1 MKIFKKV
8 EKREQFKKFEAK
20 DTSFLKK
27 ILGGEE
33 GKDDVQA
40 SDQKVKL

>member
-1 MKIFKKV
+1 MKIFKKI

-27 ILGGEE
+27 IIGGEDNDT
-33 GKDDVQA
+33 KVIAD
-40 SDQKVKL
+40 DQKVKL